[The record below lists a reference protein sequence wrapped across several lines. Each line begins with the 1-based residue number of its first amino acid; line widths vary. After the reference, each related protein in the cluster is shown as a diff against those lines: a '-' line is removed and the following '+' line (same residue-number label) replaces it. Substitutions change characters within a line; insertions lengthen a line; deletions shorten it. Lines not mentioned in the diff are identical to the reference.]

1 MKPEALRFRRCG
13 AARSRSFG
21 TATPPS
27 RRSTPSAASHIAGGV
42 ARPSPAVSRTA
53 ALAARRKIVKTA
65 GDRGPTLSG
74 RGGYGADAQYLGSP
88 LQMANPF
95 SGTQYSMQAP

>member
-1 MKPEALRFRRCG
+1 MRPGALRFRRCG
-13 AARSRSFG
+13 VPYFGRSG
-21 TATPPS
+21 APL
-27 RRSTPSAASHIAGGV
+27 
-42 ARPSPAVSRTA
+42 PAVSRTA
-53 ALAARRKIVKTA
+53 AFAARRKIVKTA
-65 GDRGPTLSG
+65 GDRGRVLPG